1 MRSRNNSGMS
11 EAAEHSLLKLRPL
24 EESAV
29 KMFFESVRPLR
40 EYFEAPDVA
49 EIMVNDFRNVFI
61 ESRGKMHRLDLEL
74 NQATLNGAILSLATS
89 VEKSARAGTSQ
100 GIINAGHSNLRI
112 AAVMRPTAIDGHAM
126 SIRKHQDSTLSFS
139 DYVSMGA
146 FSRVNALDDRAHD
159 IEFPQ
164 GIENDELAEVL
175 RQLIVARKNIL
186 VAGGTSTGK
195 TTLLNACVAEIPH
208 EDRVISIEDT
218 MELKLRVPNRVRFLS
233 NEEKGVST
241 RVLVALCLRFRPDRI
256 IVGEVRGGEAYDFIQ
271 ALNTGHDGG
280 LGSIHANDGR
290 GALGRLESLAML
302 GVPAGT
308 RWDLTDLR
316 KNIASCFHYVVH
328 LRRTGELRHISEI
341 LEIKGFR
348 DGDYILNRVF

>member
-1 MRSRNNSGMS
+1 
-11 EAAEHSLLKLRPL
+11 
-24 EESAV
+24 
-29 KMFFESVRPLR
+29 VRPLR

-74 NQATLNGAILSLATS
+74 NQSTLNGAILSLATS
-89 VEKSARAGTSQ
+89 VEKSARAGTAQ

-126 SIRKHQDSTLSFS
+126 SIRKHRDSTLSFA

-146 FSRVNALDDRAHD
+146 FSRVNALDESARD

-164 GIENDELAEVL
+164 GIENDGVAEAL
-175 RQLIVARKNIL
+175 RKLIVARKNIL

-195 TTLLNACVAEIPH
+195 TTFLNACVAEIPH

-218 MELKLRVPNRVRFLS
+218 MELKLQVPNRVRFLS

-241 RVLVALCLRFRPDRI
+241 RLLVALCLRFRPDRI

-280 LGSIHANDGR
+280 LGTVHSNDAR
-290 GALGRLESLAML
+290 GALDRLESLAML
-302 GVPAGT
+302 GVPSGT
-308 RWDLTDLR
+308 RWDLADLR

-328 LRRTGELRHISEI
+328 LRRTGELRHVSEI
-341 LEIKGFR
+341 LEIKGFS
-348 DGDYILNRVF
+348 DGDYILKRIF

>member
-1 MRSRNNSGMS
+1 MPD
-11 EAAEHSLLKLRPL
+11 AAENSLLKLRPL

-74 NQATLNGAILSLATS
+74 NQSTLNGAILSLATS
-89 VEKSARAGTSQ
+89 VEKSARAGTAQ

-126 SIRKHQDSTLSFS
+126 SIRKHRDSTLSFA

-146 FSRVNALDDRAHD
+146 FSRVNVLDESARD

-164 GIENDELAEVL
+164 GIENDGVAEAL
-175 RQLIVARKNIL
+175 RKLIVARKNIL

-195 TTLLNACVAEIPH
+195 TTFLNACVAEIPH

-218 MELKLRVPNRVRFLS
+218 MELKLQVPNRVRFLS

-241 RVLVALCLRFRPDRI
+241 RLLVALCLRFRPDRI

-280 LGSIHANDGR
+280 LGTVHSNDAR
-290 GALGRLESLAML
+290 GALDRLESLAML
-302 GVPAGT
+302 GVPSGT
-308 RWDLTDLR
+308 RWDLADLR

-328 LRRTGELRHISEI
+328 LRRTGELRHVSEI

-348 DGDYILNRVF
+348 DGDYILKRVF

>member
-1 MRSRNNSGMS
+1 MPD
-11 EAAEHSLLKLRPL
+11 AAENSLLKLRPL

-74 NQATLNGAILSLATS
+74 NQSTLNGAILSLATS
-89 VEKSARAGTSQ
+89 VEKSARAGTAQ

-126 SIRKHQDSTLSFS
+126 SIRKHRDSTLSFA

-146 FSRVNALDDRAHD
+146 FSRVNVLDESARD
-159 IEFPQ
+159 IEFAQ
-164 GIENDELAEVL
+164 GIENDGVAEAL
-175 RQLIVARKNIL
+175 RKLIVARKNIL

-195 TTLLNACVAEIPH
+195 TTFLNACVAEIPH

-218 MELKLRVPNRVRFLS
+218 MELKLKVPNRVRFLS

-241 RVLVALCLRFRPDRI
+241 RLLVALCLRFRPDRI

-280 LGSIHANDGR
+280 LGTVHSNDAR
-290 GALGRLESLAML
+290 GALDRLESLAML
-302 GVPAGT
+302 GVPSGT
-308 RWDLTDLR
+308 RWDLADLR

-328 LRRTGELRHISEI
+328 LRRTGELRHVSEI

-348 DGDYILNRVF
+348 DGDYILKRVF

>member
-1 MRSRNNSGMS
+1 MS

-61 ESRGKMHRLDLEL
+61 ESRGRMHRLDLEL
-74 NQATLNGAILSLATS
+74 NQSTLNGAILSLATS

-100 GIINAGHSNLRI
+100 GIVNAGHSNLRI

-126 SIRKHQDSTLSFS
+126 SIRKHRDSTLSFA

-146 FSRVNALDDRAHD
+146 FSRVKARNENEQG
-159 IEFPQ
+159 IEFPP
-164 GIENDELAEVL
+164 GIEDDGLADLL

-195 TTLLNACVAEIPH
+195 TTLLNACVAEIPD

-233 NEEKGVST
+233 NEDKGVST

-280 LGSIHANDGR
+280 LGSIHANDAR

-308 RWDLTDLR
+308 RWDLNDLR

-341 LEIKGFR
+341 LEIQGFR
-348 DGDYILNRVF
+348 DGDYILKRVF